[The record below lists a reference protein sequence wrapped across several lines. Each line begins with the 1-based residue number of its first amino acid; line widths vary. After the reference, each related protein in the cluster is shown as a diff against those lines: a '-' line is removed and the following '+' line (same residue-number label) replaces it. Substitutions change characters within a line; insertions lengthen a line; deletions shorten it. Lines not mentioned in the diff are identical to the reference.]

1 MKNLE
6 LWVVAFAL
14 AFAGSAATYVTCPG
28 CIPRDRVNTNCEWSG
43 DSSFAFDASN
53 AGHRQ
58 HLVEDAQ
65 LAEELG
71 IRYAD
76 AEFARRDIPRRELLE
91 MIAAAEREVAAALT
105 ALPAAS
111 LDLDFPEPIRGAIR
125 KTGDHL
131 IRLTS
136 HLGYHLG
143 QVNYHR
149 RVTTAGR
156 ESRVEGRA

>member
-1 MKNLE
+1 MSLLIESVLE
-6 LWVVAFAL
+6 LYLRDLDALRKEVEAYADESDLWVVLPGTINSAGVLVHHCAGNLRHYVGAL
-14 AFAGSAATYVTCPG
+14 LGKSGYV
-28 CIPRDRVNTNCEWSG
+28 RDR
-43 DSSFAFDASN
+43 
-53 AGHRQ
+53 
-58 HLVEDAQ
+58 
-65 LAEELG
+65 
-71 IRYAD
+71 D